1 MYFPPIGVS
10 GEIRPLQ
17 DSVKIFHVGG
27 ILAYPPISSLSLWER
42 VRVRGFSAFT
52 AAQAE

>member
-1 MYFPPIGVS
+1 MTESIM
-10 GEIRPLQ
+10 

-27 ILAYPPISSLSLWER
+27 ILEYPPISPLSLWER

-52 AAQAE
+52 AVLAE